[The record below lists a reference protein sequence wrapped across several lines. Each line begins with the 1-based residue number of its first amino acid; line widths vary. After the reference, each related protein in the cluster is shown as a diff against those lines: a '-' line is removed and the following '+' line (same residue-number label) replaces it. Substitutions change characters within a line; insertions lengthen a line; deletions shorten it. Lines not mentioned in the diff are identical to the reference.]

1 MEVILHWDRL
11 LPAIRFGGESAYVM
25 DWELNNER
33 NATGIT
39 GDKATNFISD
49 LVKVDRFVAR
59 IKEANGD
66 QITSEFGVTGLED
79 ALQELEAQGEVFL

>member
-1 MEVILHWDRL
+1 MLEASVVV
-11 LPAIRFGGESAYVM
+11 RFGGESAYVM

-59 IKEANGD
+59 IEG
-66 QITSEFGVTGLED
+66 S
-79 ALQELEAQGEVFL
+79 